1 LNSSF
6 AGIPLGT
13 SWIRSPQP
21 ARSGHFWGPYS
32 AFRPHL
38 GVAVRLERPRTC
50 ASRPGRAFPGRSF
63 CTAGADNADRAAGQV
78 MIMAMSNLVVGGL
91 PSLIFN

>member
-1 LNSSF
+1 MNSSF
-6 AGIPLGT
+6 AGVSLGT

-38 GVAVRLERPRTC
+38 GVAVRLERPGTC

-63 CTAGADNADRAAGQV
+63 CTAGVYNADRAGQV

-91 PSLIFN
+91 PSLIFK

>member
-1 LNSSF
+1 MNSSF
-6 AGIPLGT
+6 AGISLGT

-21 ARSGHFWGPYS
+21 ARGGHFWGPYS
-32 AFRPHL
+32 AFRPRL

-50 ASRPGRAFPGRSF
+50 SSRSGRAFPGRSF